1 MESKSLLEEIKSR
14 VNIRHIFS
22 FIEEKKKYKIVV
34 HSNKLQK
41 ILNLDLQSYKEKY
54 FESLSYINFSNCVT
68 SKVDLNSSIC
78 PNEINISDLEC
89 NYNNE
94 LEKIKD
100 KKNMPNK
107 IIDEFIVYYFKTIYN
122 RYKSKEEVNKII
134 LGNHLLIDIYSP
146 IYEKL
151 KKEDFFEKLFILH
164 IPIPLIYDKDFI
176 NNNFLDF
183 IQLLNE
189 AKQNMHSFYLE
200 IDEDTLDKNINDFK
214 EFCTGFKRIKKLVV
228 DNHFFFSKPLDIFEF
243 IPFKCLKYNLIYLEV
258 KFDSYI
264 KLSTTF
270 SNKINELKVLE
281 ELRLDHVNSFF
292 LAKTN
297 LKYLS
302 LSRIGK
308 LTIAPNCFSNMETMN
323 LFSIESLK
331 IKQGKFFANENLQKI
346 KLPKLIS
353 FKVSR
358 YHNDYHK
365 IFDFESCQK
374 LKYFMRLDSIAFLN
388 LKDTL
393 LEKVYIQDKFVNK
406 SLIDEIL
413 MLKKLIEIKILKE
426 IKIDISYI
434 NEENIKEIEG
444 ENPAVEKLI
453 INLEKN
459 HIHTYD
465 YDLEQKKHILY
476 GFQKKF
482 PNLKE
487 FQIYLNKEYYHSKE
501 SSKFIITQNPNCK
514 INKFK
519 FSGGNSGGITTIF
532 YTVPFKNLIDV
543 EFGCTGPCFNYED
556 SFPLFNEN
564 CNVIFESLV
573 SFKFISNNALDLKI
587 IKNVINNLEKMPNLK
602 IFVFKGIC
610 EIDESTYIKMI
621 EKLLLS
627 NFKNIEFDLNKNDD
641 TKGIMYY
648 DTKKI
653 RYEYSEKDLNNI
665 CKGINFKKFEKV
677 KINKI

>member
-41 ILNLDLQSYKEKY
+41 ILNLDLKSYKEKY

-68 SKVDLNSSIC
+68 SKVDLNPSIC

-151 KKEDFFEKLFILH
+151 KKEAFFEKLFILH

-228 DNHFFFSKPLDIFEF
+228 DNHFIFSKPLDIFEF

-292 LAKTN
+292 LAKTK

-459 HIHTYD
+459 YIHTYD
-465 YDLEQKKHILY
+465 YDLEQKKYILY

-487 FQIYLNKEYYHSKE
+487 FQIYFNKDDYYPSKE

-519 FSGGNSGGITTIF
+519 FSGGDSGGITTIF
-532 YTVPFKNLIDV
+532 YTAPFENLLDV
-543 EFGCTGPCFNYED
+543 EFGCTGPSFNYED
-556 SFPLFNEN
+556 SFPLFKES
-564 CNVIFESLV
+564 CNSIFESLFT
-573 SFKFISNNALDLKI
+573 FKFISKNILDLKI
-587 IKNVINNLEKMPNLK
+587 VQNVINNLDKIPNLK
-602 IFVFKGIC
+602 IFIFKAIC
-610 EIDESTYIKMI
+610 EIDEENYIKLI
-621 EKLLLS
+621 EMLLLS
-627 NFKNIEFDLNKNDD
+627 NIKNIEFDLNMNDD
-641 TKGIMYY
+641 TNEINE
-648 DTKKI
+648 
-653 RYEYSEKDLNNI
+653 EYSEKDFI
-665 CKGINFKKFEKV
+665 IIGKGINIKKFEKIEII
-677 KINKI
+677 KLKK

>member
-1 MESKSLLEEIKSR
+1 M
-14 VNIRHIFS
+14 
-22 FIEEKKKYKIVV
+22 
-34 HSNKLQK
+34 
-41 ILNLDLQSYKEKY
+41 
-54 FESLSYINFSNCVT
+54 
-68 SKVDLNSSIC
+68 
-78 PNEINISDLEC
+78 
-89 NYNNE
+89 
-94 LEKIKD
+94 
-100 KKNMPNK
+100 
-107 IIDEFIVYYFKTIYN
+107 
-122 RYKSKEEVNKII
+122 
-134 LGNHLLIDIYSP
+134 
-146 IYEKL
+146 
-151 KKEDFFEKLFILH
+151 
-164 IPIPLIYDKDFI
+164 
-176 NNNFLDF
+176 
-183 IQLLNE
+183 
-189 AKQNMHSFYLE
+189 
-200 IDEDTLDKNINDFK
+200 
-214 EFCTGFKRIKKLVV
+214 
-228 DNHFFFSKPLDIFEF
+228 
-243 IPFKCLKYNLIYLEV
+243 
-258 KFDSYI
+258 
-264 KLSTTF
+264 
-270 SNKINELKVLE
+270 
-281 ELRLDHVNSFF
+281 
-292 LAKTN
+292 
-297 LKYLS
+297 
-302 LSRIGK
+302 
-308 LTIAPNCFSNMETMN
+308 
-323 LFSIESLK
+323 K

-358 YHNDYHK
+358 YDNDYHK
-365 IFDFESCQK
+365 IFDFASCQK
-374 LKYFMRLDSIAFLN
+374 LQYFMRLDSIAFSG

-393 LEKVYIQDKFVNK
+393 LEKVYIQDNHVNK

-453 INLEKN
+453 INLKKN
-459 HIHTYD
+459 YIHTYD
-465 YDLEQKKHILY
+465 SDLEHKEKILY

-487 FQIYLNKEYYHSKE
+487 FQIYLNKEYYRSKE

-519 FSGGNSGGITTIF
+519 FSGGDSGGITTIF
-532 YTVPFKNLIDV
+532 YTAPFENLLDV
-543 EFGCTGPCFNYED
+543 EFGCTGPSFNYED

-641 TKGIMYY
+641 TK
-648 DTKKI
+648 KI